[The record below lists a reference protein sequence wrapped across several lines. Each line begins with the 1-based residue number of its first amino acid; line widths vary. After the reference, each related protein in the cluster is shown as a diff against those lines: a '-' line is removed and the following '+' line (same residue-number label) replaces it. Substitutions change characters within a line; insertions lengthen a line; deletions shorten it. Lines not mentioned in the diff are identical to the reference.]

1 MMHSYHC
8 CQFILFA
15 LIPLFRTRMRRLI
28 VLVEAS
34 IQGYLLREGKRK
46 ASVASLCELRDHET
60 DKAEG
65 FVGPLLSLKEI
76 KARILLYLLQQLY
89 PQSEHTGTSG
99 LLVVNKAKRTGHQAC
114 GCLSSGSMPM
124 AKVGRFGSWIFL
136 VSSLLAEANFET
148 EGDAFLFFA

>member
-1 MMHSYHC
+1 
-8 CQFILFA
+8 
-15 LIPLFRTRMRRLI
+15 MRRLI

-99 LLVVNKAKRTGHQAC
+99 LLVVNKAKKNRTPSLWLPFFRKHADGE
-114 GCLSSGSMPM
+114 GWKVRILDISGKFAS
-124 AKVGRFGSWIFL
+124 GRS
-136 VSSLLAEANFET
+136 
-148 EGDAFLFFA
+148 